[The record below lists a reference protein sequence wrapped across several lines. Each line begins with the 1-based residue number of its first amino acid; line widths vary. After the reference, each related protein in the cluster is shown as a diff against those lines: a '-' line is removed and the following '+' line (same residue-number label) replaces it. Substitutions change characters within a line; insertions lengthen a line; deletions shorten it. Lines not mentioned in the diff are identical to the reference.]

1 MDSDLAATLARI
13 EQRQT
18 AYERVAHELV
28 SAIGVQT
35 EMLTA
40 ILKAATIDPVPS
52 PVAEALQQIAL
63 GMRQQSDLLTR
74 LPDMLATVIREEMT
88 VPLDD
93 VDNAEMEPAEG
104 AFEREA
110 AERG

>member
-1 MDSDLAATLARI
+1 MDSELAAILDRI
-13 EQRQT
+13 EQRQA

-40 ILKAATIDPVPS
+40 ILKAATVDPGPS
-52 PVAEALQQIAL
+52 PVAEALQQISL
-63 GMRQQSDLLTR
+63 GMRETNALLIQ

-88 VPLDD
+88 VDLDD
-93 VDNAEMEPAEG
+93 DGTEPTEDG
-104 AFEREA
+104 IEWEE
-110 AERG
+110 AER

>member
-1 MDSDLAATLARI
+1 MDSELAATLARI

-40 ILKAATIDPVPS
+40 ILKAATIDPGPS
-52 PVAEALQQIAL
+52 PVAEALHQIAL
-63 GMRQQSDLLTR
+63 GQKQQTALLVQ
-74 LPDMLATVIREEMT
+74 LPSMLAAVIREEMEL
-88 VPLDD
+88 PLEDD
-93 VDNAEMEPAEG
+93 DMEPSEG
-104 AFEREA
+104 AFDREA
-110 AERG
+110 AER

>member
-1 MDSDLAATLARI
+1 MDGELAATLARI

-28 SAIGVQT
+28 SAIGTQT

-40 ILKAATIDPVPS
+40 ILKAATIDPGPS

-63 GMRQQSDLLTR
+63 GMKQQTALLTQ
-74 LPDMLATVIREEMT
+74 LPDMLAAVIREEMT
-88 VPLDD
+88 VDLDD
-93 VDNAEMEPAEG
+93 VEMEPAEG
-104 AFEREA
+104 AFEREE
-110 AERG
+110 AER

>member
-1 MDSDLAATLARI
+1 MDSELAATLARI

-18 AYERVAHELV
+18 AYERVAHEIV
-28 SAIGVQT
+28 SAMSVQS

-40 ILKAATIDPVPS
+40 ILQAATIDPGPS

-63 GMRQQSDLLTR
+63 GLKQQTALLIQ
-74 LPDMLATVIREEMT
+74 LPSMLAGVIRKEMAVDFEEDET
-88 VPLDD
+88 
-93 VDNAEMEPAEG
+93 EPAEG

-110 AERG
+110 AER